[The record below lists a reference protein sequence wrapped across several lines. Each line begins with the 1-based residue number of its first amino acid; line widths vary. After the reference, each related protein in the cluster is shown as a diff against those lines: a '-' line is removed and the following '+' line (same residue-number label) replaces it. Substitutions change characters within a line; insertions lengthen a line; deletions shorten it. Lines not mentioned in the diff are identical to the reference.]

1 MEEFKAR
8 FFSKLELSDGEVTL
22 TQEEM
27 HSDRLVRLFFYL
39 IANRDKV
46 CSIADISDAIWGME
60 SDVNISG
67 AVKNLAWRLRKFL
80 KKKWPDVDFIFTYKG
95 SYKINPDIHIVTD
108 YDELTDLTEEGR
120 RASDLRDKVRL
131 LEQAFQTYKGRFMA
145 DYDTDH
151 WVMNLAAY
159 YQNYF
164 ISLAKELAGL
174 YEMLG
179 EYEEVERVINRATL
193 EEPLDEELWAI
204 LIRSLAAAGKFR
216 KAEQT
221 FHSTSEKLYDALGI
235 GPSEE
240 LVAAYE
246 NSLDQVHDYEAG
258 IETIMD
264 QLRESDT
271 PAGAFYCEFGVFKKI
286 YELSARRLRRFGYPI
301 HIALVDLHLK
311 DESKG
316 GRDNGAVIEKGMDM
330 LRESILSSLRSGD
343 VVTRYSRTQYV
354 IMLPAC
360 KYETGEKVMKRIFDD
375 FEGKRGSG
383 RYRHPFTLREMPGT
397 QGENIPV
404 QNPMSSDSLRV
415 CVDHRSGTGDFGG
428 HVTGAAVKA
437 PVSFEGTADFFSAVN
452 RILDDMGRPQTNSVQ
467 RRFQESSKGS
477 GTDDGPGK
485 ESSSS
490 PEVSDVSW
498 QYAPLL
504 YHTAEEIMDDRG
516 KLATF
521 NIRFFGRNNSTWQGT
536 IFDDKGDEASF
547 VSELDMM
554 HKVNSMI
561 M

>member
-1 MEEFKAR
+1 MKEFRAR
-8 FFSKLELSDGEVTL
+8 FFSKLDLTDGEVTL

-39 IANRDKV
+39 IANREKV

-80 KKKWPDVDFIFTYKG
+80 KNKWPDEDFILTFKG
-95 SYKINPDIHIVTD
+95 SYKINPNINIATD
-108 YDELTDLTEEGR
+108 YDRLTELTEEGR

-131 LEQAFQTYKGRFMA
+131 LDQAFQTYRGRFMA

-151 WVMNLAAY
+151 WVMNIAAY

-179 EYEEVERVINRATL
+179 EYEEVERVINRATM

-204 LIRSLAAAGKFR
+204 LIRSLGAAGKFR
-216 KAEQT
+216 KAEQI

-240 LVAAYE
+240 LVVAYE
-246 NSLDQVHDYEAG
+246 NSLDRIHDYEAG
-258 IETIMD
+258 IETIMA
-264 QLRESDT
+264 QLRESDS
-271 PAGAFYCEFGVFKKI
+271 PEGAFYCEFGVFKKI
-286 YELSARRLRRFGYPI
+286 YELSARRLQRFGYPI
-301 HIALVDLHLK
+301 HIALVNLRLK
-311 DESKG
+311 DERKG
-316 GRDNGAVIEKGMDM
+316 GRDDGSAIEKGMDM
-330 LRESILSSLRSGD
+330 LRDSILSSLRSGD

-383 RYRHPFTLREMPGT
+383 RYVHPFTLREMPGT

-404 QNPMSSDSLRV
+404 QNSTGSDSLRI

-428 HVTGAAVKA
+428 HVTGAAVKD
-437 PVSFEGTADFFSAVN
+437 PVSFEGTAEFFSAVN

-467 RRFQESSKGS
+467 RRFSRDTRRG
-477 GTDDGPGK
+477 DDAGK
-485 ESSSS
+485 ESSSGS
-490 PEVSDVSW
+490 EVSDVRW
-498 QYAPLL
+498 KYAPLL
-504 YHTAEEIMDDRG
+504 YHTAEEIREDKG

-536 IFDDKGDEASF
+536 IFDDEGNEATF

-554 HKVNSMI
+554 HKVNSMVR
-561 M
+561 

>member
-1 MEEFKAR
+1 MKEFRAR
-8 FFSKLELSDGEVTL
+8 FFSKLDLTDGEVTL

-80 KKKWPDVDFIFTYKG
+80 KNKWPDEDFILTFKG
-95 SYKINPDIHIVTD
+95 SYKINPNINIATD
-108 YDELTDLTEEGR
+108 YDRLTELTEEGR

-131 LEQAFQTYKGRFMA
+131 LDQAFQTYRGRFMA

-151 WVMNLAAY
+151 WVMNIAAY

-164 ISLAKELAGL
+164 VSLAKELAGL

-204 LIRSLAAAGKFR
+204 LIRSLGAAGKFR

-221 FHSTSEKLYDALGI
+221 FHSISEKLYDALGI

-246 NSLDQVHDYEAG
+246 NSLDQIHDYEAG
-258 IETIMD
+258 IETIMA
-264 QLRESDT
+264 QLRESNS
-271 PAGAFYCEFGVFKKI
+271 PVGAFYCEFGVFKKI

-311 DESKG
+311 DDRKG
-316 GRDNGAVIEKGMDM
+316 GREDGSVIEKGMEM
-330 LRESILSSLRSGD
+330 LRDSILSSLRSGD

-383 RYRHPFTLREMPGT
+383 RYVHPFTLREMPGT

-404 QNPMSSDSLRV
+404 QNSTGSDSLRI

-428 HVTGAAVKA
+428 HVTGAAVKD
-437 PVSFEGTADFFSAVN
+437 PVSFEGTAEFFSAVN

-467 RRFQESSKGS
+467 RRFSVDSRRS
-477 GTDDGPGK
+477 DDSGK
-485 ESSSS
+485 ESSSGS
-490 PEVSDVSW
+490 EVSDVSW
-498 QYAPLL
+498 QYAPPL
-504 YHTAEEIMDDRG
+504 YHTAEEIRDDKG

-536 IFDDKGDEASF
+536 IFDDEGDEAPF

-561 M
+561 R